1 MEEATRTEPIG
12 ADVDRVVHEPARL
25 KILMLL
31 SGVDEADFKFL
42 LSTLGM
48 TKGNLS
54 SHMDRLERSGYVEI
68 LKGFNGK
75 VTHTRYRVTRSGG
88 EALARYWKEID
99 EIRAIAENIEGG

>member
-1 MEEATRTEPIG
+1 M
-12 ADVDRVVHEPARL
+12 V
-25 KILMLL
+25 L

-75 VTHTRYRVTRSGG
+75 VTHTRYRLTESGS
-88 EALARYWKEID
+88 EALARYWREID
-99 EIRAIAENIEGG
+99 EIRAIANRSEAR